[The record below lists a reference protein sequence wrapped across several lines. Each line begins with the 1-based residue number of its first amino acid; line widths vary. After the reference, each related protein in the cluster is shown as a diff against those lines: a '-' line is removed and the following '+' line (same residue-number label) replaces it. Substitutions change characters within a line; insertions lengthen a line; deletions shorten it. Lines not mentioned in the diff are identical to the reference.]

1 MADDPRAP
9 GDRPV
14 RPHPTSPTTVDTT
27 GDDALGSSDAVD
39 LLARL
44 ARREVS
50 AAELRAAALARARA
64 ANAPLNA
71 VTRWIEQTP
80 RTEVR
85 VPDDAPLAG
94 LPSLLKD
101 NEELAGYP
109 TSDGSRAVKDS
120 PARACSPFV
129 GQFLGL
135 GADPVALT
143 TLPEFGLTASTESSR
158 FGATRNPWDT
168 RRSAGGS
175 SGGSAALVAAGV
187 VPLAHANDG
196 GGSIRIPASCCGLVG
211 LKPSRGRLP
220 DAVAAAKLPVP
231 ITVQGVLTRT
241 VRDTALFYAAAER
254 AHPAPALPS
263 IGHVTRPAADRLRI
277 GVCTTT
283 VRNLPVSPE
292 IAATVEA
299 VGDLCS
305 SLGHEVF
312 DVGPPVDDQFASDFL
327 ALWSLMGLLLHR
339 GGRYVY
345 GPDFDPRATEVFT
358 RGLSRRSLRQADR
371 LPRSLRRLRRLARE
385 HEADFARYDVLLSPV
400 TNTPPPPIGHLGP
413 DVEFRTHLIRLMQFC
428 SMTSVQNV
436 SGAPAISLP
445 LGRTIAGIPVGV
457 QLAAPY
463 GHERRLLELALE
475 LEEANPWPLTPGQQ

>member
-50 AAELRAAALARARA
+50 AAELREAALARARA
-64 ANAPLNA
+64 ANVPLNA

-263 IGHVTRPAADRLRI
+263 IGHVTQPAADRLRI

-283 VRNLPVSPE
+283 VRDLPVSPE

-345 GPDFDPRATEVFT
+345 GPDFDPRV
-358 RGLSRRSLRQADR
+358 
-371 LPRSLRRLRRLARE
+371 
-385 HEADFARYDVLLSPV
+385 SPV